1 MKTVFKFALMGFAAS
16 VLALSCS
23 KSDTT
28 PEGADNPNYDSEK
41 NTVNANFV
49 FNVST
54 GNTPI
59 TKMTSTA
66 TQALTTENFRG
77 ISDAQLFAYKL
88 GTSNDGKWITTATKA
103 DKTYGLGTVLTPN
116 QIKTDGTVS
125 HRVLELALPV
135 ETNALMFW
143 GKAPQSGSNPDNEQG
158 KITFSAA
165 NATIGNHSFSLVER
179 VASGSAGATA
189 LDHWEDMLSKL
200 INAVVGTHFTAA
212 AGTISWNGQTNDG
225 NDGRPGA
232 IDIYWGDFVN
242 VDATTGDITPKTV
255 CPFFPADPISP
266 AGESL
271 ADAFDVFNT
280 VYQNEVRA
288 GSGSAIHYMMKDLYG
303 LINKIV
309 DDAQM
314 IPTSLQEQIVKEIAT
329 AIQNNITKIIDANGD
344 PQPTA
349 TLKTNAGVTYSDV
362 TSGLDAFPDGIAAI
376 GLPKGTAQL
385 KATPSA
391 TAPYII
397 WSYEASIRTTLTG
410 GTTTIYNIMYPAE
423 ICYFGNSPV
432 RVTDEEVKAAEY
444 PEGVTNWDTDASWTS
459 KNWAKNAHVKSTTR
473 SVAMQFN
480 INYGTALL
488 KTKVDY
494 VSGLSQLEDNNA
506 AIQLARTGATEA
518 NKKINV
524 ASGLFTLT
532 GILVGGQP
540 KEVGWNYLPKD
551 NTFSYTIYDKVIV
564 DGTVP
569 TGANNETYTLVWD
582 NYNSTLGAAAQSD
595 VLVALEFTN
604 NAGDFWGKDNLV
616 RNGGTFYL
624 VGKLDPKA
632 SGLAAITFPTNYAL
646 PPYNADGSTIEAT
659 RVFIQ
664 DYMTTANFYFDA
676 TSLQKAYVT
685 VPDLRSTQIS
695 LGLSVDLKWSTGL
708 VFDSILGAD

>member
-1 MKTVFKFALMGFAAS
+1 MKTVFKFALMGLAAS
-16 VLALSCS
+16 LLVLGCS

-28 PEGADNPNYDSEK
+28 PEGADNPNFDSEK

-59 TKMTSTA
+59 TKMTSAA
-66 TQALTTENFRG
+66 TQATTSDNFRG

-88 GTSNDGKWITTATKA
+88 GTSNDGKWITTATTA
-103 DKTYGLGTVLTPN
+103 DKTYGLGIVLTPN

-135 ETNALMFW
+135 ETNSLMFW
-143 GKAPQSGSNPDNEQG
+143 GKAPKSGSDPDNEQG

-165 NATIGNHSFSLVER
+165 NAAIGNHNFSLVER

-189 LDHWEDMLSKL
+189 LEHWQDMLSKL

-225 NDGRPGA
+225 IAGRPGA
-232 IDIYWGDFVN
+232 IDVYWGDFVN
-242 VDATTGDITPKTV
+242 VNATTGDITPKTV
-255 CPFFPADPISP
+255 CPFIPTDPISP

-271 ADAFDVFNT
+271 ANAFDVFNT
-280 VYQNEVRA
+280 VYPNEARA

-303 LINKIV
+303 MIHKIV
-309 DDAQM
+309 DNTQT

-329 AIQNNITKIIDANGD
+329 AIQTNITKIIDANGD

-349 TLKTNAGVTYSDV
+349 TLKQYAGVTYSDV
-362 TSGLDAFPDGIAAI
+362 TSDLDAFPDDIASI

-385 KATPSA
+385 KATLSA
-391 TAPYII
+391 TAPYIT
-397 WSYEASIRTTLTG
+397 WSYEANIKTTLTG

-423 ICYFGNSPV
+423 LCYFGNSPV

-488 KTKVDY
+488 KTKVDF
-494 VSGLSQLEDNNA
+494 VTGLTQLEDNNK
-506 AIQLARTGATEA
+506 AIQAARTGATEE
-518 NKKINV
+518 NKKITV
-524 ASGLFTLT
+524 ASGLFNLT

-540 KEVGWNYLPKD
+540 KEVGWNYLPKA
-551 NTFSYTIYDKVIV
+551 NTFSYTIYDKKIV

-569 TGANNETYTLVWD
+569 TGADKETYTLVWD
-582 NYNSTLGAAAQSD
+582 NYNSTLGATAQSE
-595 VLVALEFTN
+595 VLVALEFIN

-632 SGLAAITFPTNYAL
+632 SGLAAITWPTQYAL

-664 DYMTTANFYFDA
+664 DYVTTANFYFDA

>member
-1 MKTVFKFALMGFAAS
+1 MKTVFKFALMGLAAS
-16 VLALSCS
+16 LFVLGCS

-41 NTVNANFV
+41 NTVNTNFV

-88 GTSNDGKWITTATKA
+88 PTDGKWVATATGA
-103 DKTYGLGTVLTPN
+103 DKTYGLGVVLTPN
-116 QIKTDGTVS
+116 QIKTDGTTS
-125 HRVLELALPV
+125 HRILELALPV
-135 ETNALMFW
+135 GTNALMFW
-143 GKAPQSGSNPDNEQG
+143 GKAPQSGSDPDNEQG
-158 KITFSAA
+158 KITFSASNSA
-165 NATIGNHSFSLVER
+165 IANHSFSLVER

-189 LDHWEDMLSKL
+189 IEHWQDMIAKL
-200 INAVVGTHFTAA
+200 INAVVSTHYQAA
-212 AGTISWNGQTNDG
+212 AGSITFGGFSNDG
-225 NDGRPGA
+225 LEGRPGA

-242 VDATTGDITPKTV
+242 VSSTGELTAKEV
-255 CPFFPADPISP
+255 CPFNPTDPISP

-271 ADAFDVFNT
+271 AAAFVAFNT
-280 VYQNEVRA
+280 VYTNEVRA
-288 GSGSAIHYMMKDLYG
+288 GSGSAVHYMMSDLYG
-303 LINKIV
+303 IIHKLV

-314 IPTSLQEQIVKEIAT
+314 IPTSLQEQIIKEIAT
-329 AIQNNITKIIDANGD
+329 AIEANLLKIVDASGNARSIS
-344 PQPTA
+344 Q
-349 TLKTNAGVTYSDV
+349 LKTNADVNYSDV
-362 TSGLDAFPDGIAAI
+362 TDPLDNYPQAVASI
-376 GLPKGTAQL
+376 GLPRGAAQL
-385 KATPSA
+385 KNTITT
-391 TAPYII
+391 TAPYVT
-397 WSYEASIRTTLTG
+397 WAYATTIRTNINS
-410 GTTTIYNIMYPAE
+410 GTSVNDIMYPAE
-423 ICYFGNSPV
+423 LCYFGNSPI

-459 KNWAKNAHVKSTTR
+459 KNWTKNSHVKSTTR

-494 VSGLSQLEDNNA
+494 VSGLLQLEDNNA

-518 NKKINV
+518 NRKIDV

-540 KEVGWNYLPKD
+540 KEVGWNYLPKA
-551 NTFSYTIYDKVIV
+551 NTFSYTIYDKTIV

-569 TGANNETYTLVWD
+569 TGADNETYTLIWD
-582 NYNSTLGAAAQSD
+582 NYNSTLGATAQSE

-604 NAGDFWGKDNLV
+604 NAGDFWGKDNLI

-664 DYMTTANFYFDA
+664 DYMTTANFYFDG

-708 VFDSILGAD
+708 VFDSILGAN